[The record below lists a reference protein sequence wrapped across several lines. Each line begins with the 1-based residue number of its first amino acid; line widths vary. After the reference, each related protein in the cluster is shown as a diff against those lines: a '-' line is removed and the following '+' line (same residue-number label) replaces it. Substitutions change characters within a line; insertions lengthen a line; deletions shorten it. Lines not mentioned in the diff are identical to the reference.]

1 MAYTAVKQSEYL
13 WKSANEASLIMRFSC
28 CWVFFSVVAFNNT
41 HLYADPLE
49 IVMDYY
55 PPFSYE
61 ERGVAK
67 GICTDVVNAV
77 LQKIERQAVITQLPF
92 ARAYKKTMEGQ
103 GVYEFCVVRTPQ
115 REKLFQ
121 WVGIVGPAEQALI
134 AKKESKIV
142 IDDIFQLKKYHIGLV
157 VEDVV
162 DQHLSNYEAK
172 YNLNIERVPSYE
184 VNMKK
189 LINGRIDIWGGNLH
203 VGFYLIKKLG
213 GEMKDYEMV
222 YNIKSLKGDYYLV
235 TGIKTDKN
243 VVAEL
248 KEGFEKVHS
257 GSVYQTIVD
266 SYLGNE

>member
-1 MAYTAVKQSEYL
+1 
-13 WKSANEASLIMRFSC
+13 MRFLGYLAVHAIT
-28 CWVFFSVVAFNNT
+28 VFSSKFVSAEPF
-41 HLYADPLE
+41 E

-121 WVGIVGPAEQALI
+121 WVGVVGPAEQALI
-134 AKKESKIV
+134 AKKDSKIV
-142 IDDIFQLKKYHIGLV
+142 IEDIFQLKKYHIGLV

-162 DQHLSNYEAK
+162 DQHLSIYETK
-172 YNLNIERVPSYE
+172 YKLNIERVPSYE

-189 LINGRIDIWGGNLH
+189 LLNGRIDIWGGNLH

-213 GEMKDYEMV
+213 EKMKDYEVV
-222 YNIKSLKGDYYLV
+222 YNIKSLKGNYYLV
-235 TGIKTDKN
+235 TGLKTDKN
-243 VVAEL
+243 DVAEL
-248 KEGFEKVHS
+248 KEGFEQVYS
-257 GSVYQTIVD
+257 SRLYQTIVN
-266 SYLGNE
+266 SYLGSN